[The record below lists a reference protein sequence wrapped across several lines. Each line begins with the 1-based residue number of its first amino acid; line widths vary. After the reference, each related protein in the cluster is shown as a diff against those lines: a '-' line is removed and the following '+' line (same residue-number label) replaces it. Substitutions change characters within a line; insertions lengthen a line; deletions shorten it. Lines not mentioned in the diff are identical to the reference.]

1 MFIAPECGRGMQRG
15 RSDIWSLGC
24 CLYEMLTGELPWK
37 EIKENSTTRE
47 SVMFTVAKMR
57 AGPKVGEKIW
67 NGVSQEMHDFFN
79 KCFDYVGMENVD
91 YG

>member
-1 MFIAPECGRGMQRG
+1 MEGNQ
-15 RSDIWSLGC
+15 
-24 CLYEMLTGELPWK
+24 GEQH
-37 EIKENSTTRE
+37 NAR